1 MQLRFYRTSHRKS
14 WTEVDFNIQFEN
26 SSFGPLK
33 VHHQYL
39 QNIVHLMIGSV
50 HQSIYYSNVH
60 ISHSLMQL
68 KSERV
73 TENNFAKSPEIYN
86 ILLNY
91 YWKRNILRSL
101 IKAFTISLKFIY
113 MKMWLLFFGLSVTL
127 NWQTP
132 HKNFPCVSFHFER
145 NFTTSISVFYTHLC
159 SNFKTDFL
167 TSNRKY
173 QQNDKRP
180 NKWTVSG
187 VSRRM

>member
-33 VHHQYL
+33 LHHQYL

-50 HQSIYYSNVH
+50 HQSIYYSNVRN
-60 ISHSLMQL
+60 SHSLMQL

-91 YWKRNILRSL
+91 YWIRNILRSL
-101 IKAFTISLKFIY
+101 ITAFTISLKFIY
-113 MKMWLLFFGLSVTL
+113 MKMWLLFFWFVGYVKLTNAPQKLSLCFLSFRTEL
-127 NWQTP
+127 YYQHFSLLHAFGFEFQDRFP
-132 HKNFPCVSFHFER
+132 NFQPK
-145 NFTTSISVFYTHLC
+145 IST
-159 SNFKTDFL
+159 
-167 TSNRKY
+167 
-173 QQNDKRP
+173 
-180 NKWTVSG
+180 KW
-187 VSRRM
+187 